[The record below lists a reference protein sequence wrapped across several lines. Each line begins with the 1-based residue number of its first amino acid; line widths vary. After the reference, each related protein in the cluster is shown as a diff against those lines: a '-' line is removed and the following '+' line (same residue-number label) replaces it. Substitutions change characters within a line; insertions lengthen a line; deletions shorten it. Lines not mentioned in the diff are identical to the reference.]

1 VELQRGTEGVSEG
14 SCPVRP
20 ETVAKQQEEA
30 LSQMLAV
37 MVKQHAN
44 GHHQHAVLVVLVF
57 SGRSVDMRR
66 AGARP

>member
-30 LSQMLAV
+30 LSRILAV
-37 MVKQHAN
+37 MAKQHAN
-44 GHHQHAVLVVLVF
+44 GHQHAVLVVLVF
-57 SGRSVDMRR
+57 SGWCVDMRR
-66 AGARP
+66 VGARP

>member
-37 MVKQHAN
+37 MDIISM
-44 GHHQHAVLVVLVF
+44 LF
-57 SGRSVDMRR
+57 
-66 AGARP
+66 